1 MNIGKAVK
9 KTRERVGITQEEL
22 SKISMVERTHISDI
36 ERGASDCTTAVFIK
50 LANGMHVPPSV
61 LMLLAELLI

>member
-1 MNIGKAVK
+1 MNIGLAIKQA
-9 KTRERVGITQEEL
+9 RNESCLTQEEL
-22 SKISMVERTHISDI
+22 SKIAGVERSHISDI
-36 ERGASDCTTAVFIK
+36 ERGASDCTTEVFIK